1 MLVLTFVCEFNQ
13 WQWIRNTLIVLTWNI
28 QHTFFLCKIFDRESR
43 KKETVGK
50 EDNSRN
56 SEAIEKQMGT
66 IMGGCWVICV
76 CVCGWSGDSAGAKK
90 KKKPKDSLRVNLF
103 TIVVVF
109 VIVNIV
115 VVVLLLIQDNF
126 WVTVPTM
133 LCTFSIFFDH
143 SVFNFNIFCKFQD
156 LGEVEKH
163 KRTSYI
169 VNFVKCF
176 RNI

>member
-66 IMGGCWVICV
+66 IMGGYWVICV
-76 CVCGWSGDSAGAKK
+76 CVWVEWWLSGCKK

-133 LCTFSIFFDH
+133 LCTFSILFDH

>member
-90 KKKPKDSLRVNLF
+90 KKTKRLSKSEFVYYCCCFCYCKYSCGGVALDSRQFLSH
-103 TIVVVF
+103 
-109 VIVNIV
+109 
-115 VVVLLLIQDNF
+115 
-126 WVTVPTM
+126 
-133 LCTFSIFFDH
+133 CTYYAMYF
-143 SVFNFNIFCKFQD
+143 
-156 LGEVEKH
+156 
-163 KRTSYI
+163 
-169 VNFVKCF
+169 
-176 RNI
+176 